1 MATEQTLM
9 RNAYTIYVAEYANVP
24 NYPLSGL
31 IYGAH
36 NQGTVRLPYCYV
48 VIKGQGHIALVDVG
62 YNHKEYGAVLAQL
75 YGVRDWKSPRVVL
88 AECGIAPEDVTDAF
102 LTHAHFDHMGNI
114 EDFPNAKFYI
124 QEREL
129 SKWIWA
135 MSLERRFR
143 WIMGGVDPA
152 DIMRTV
158 DLARNGRLVCVD
170 GDRENV
176 LPGIDLRGAPDTH
189 TWGSMYVHL
198 RNDLAANSKNSWVFA
213 GDLIYKQ
220 ENLRGNTP
228 EDPEYLPIGFAM
240 GSQFNLVM
248 ITEQIMKAVDGDAGR
263 VIAVHEERLKDMY
276 PSRLHPSGVRIT
288 ELAVADLN

>member
-1 MATEQTLM
+1 MH
-9 RNAYTIYVAEYANVP
+9 NAYSIYVAEFANVP

-31 IYGAH
+31 VYGAH

-62 YNHKEYGAVLAQL
+62 YNHKEYGAVLAQM
-75 YGVRDWKSPRVVL
+75 YGARDWRSPHEVL
-88 AECGIAPEDVTDAF
+88 AEIGIAPEDVTHAF

-114 EDFPNAKFYI
+114 EDFPNATFYI

-135 MSLERRFR
+135 MSLDRRFR

-152 DIMRTV
+152 DIMRCV
-158 DLARNGRLVCVD
+158 DLARNGRLVCLE

-176 LPGIDLRGAPDTH
+176 VPGIDLRAAPDTH

-198 RNDLAANSKNSWVFA
+198 RNDLSANSKNSWVFA
-213 GDLIYKQ
+213 GDLVYKQ
-220 ENLRGNTP
+220 ENMHP
-228 EDPEYLPIGFAM
+228 EIVPIGFAM

-248 ITEQIMKAVDGDAGR
+248 TTDELLKAVDRDPTR
-263 VIAVHEERLKDMY
+263 VIAIHEDRLKDMF
-276 PSRLHPSGVRIT
+276 PSRLSEKGIRVT
-288 ELAVADLN
+288 TLASADE